1 MNPKMSLAVLGL
13 ISTQAFAFGEV
24 GQWSSGWGQGVS
36 EYTVVDEKNNSL
48 YIACGDEPVT
58 MTLTVDRVEY
68 GSNSKKSFDLIID
81 GKGIEMP
88 YETSSRVGA
97 DNFRFAWDG
106 MRKAK
111 TLEAK
116 TSTGKTIVLPLKNV
130 AKALPASKSKQ
141 FGCLTDF

>member
-1 MNPKMSLAVLGL
+1 MNPKMSLMVLGL
-13 ISTQAFAFGEV
+13 VSAQAFAFGEI

-36 EYTVVDEKNNSL
+36 EYTVVDEKSNSL
-48 YIACGDEPVT
+48 YIACGDEPVS

-81 GKGIEMP
+81 GKVIEMP
-88 YETSSRVGA
+88 YETSSRVGS
-97 DNFRFAWDG
+97 DNFRFAWDAI
-106 MRKAK
+106 RKAK

-116 TSTGKTIVLPLKNV
+116 TSAGKTIALPLKSV

-141 FGCLTDF
+141 FVCQTDF